1 MIIVA
6 VVSSKEELN
15 MLNSN
20 SFKNAQDIG
29 FLPILIHPLHLQIT
43 IPRQYRS
50 IALSDFGAYGE
61 INVAKACE
69 FIQSNEHI
77 FHVDPD
83 EFYSV
88 KLLNEVKNFAEKL
101 KEQEVGVIKARY
113 YFKHKLLNGTPW
125 GGTKEVIKIAKKEYF
140 LQRIHVH
147 QRLSNKQILVNTEEF
162 ICHYWAES
170 FREIES
176 KHKRYLAYEGALK
189 ASLYGSYSLFS
200 SVSRLL
206 RVHYG
211 ILARIRISDGLTGLI
226 LSVIFSKYAIS
237 AELKFR
243 SWSKIKANG

>member
-1 MIIVA
+1 MIILA
-6 VVSSKEELN
+6 VVSSDAELK

-29 FLPILIHPLHLQIT
+29 FKPVLIHPLHLQLT
-43 IPRQYRS
+43 IPQQYQS
-50 IALSDFGAYGE
+50 IALSDFGTFSE

-69 FIQSNEHI
+69 FIQSNEYI
-77 FHVDPD
+77 LHVDPD
-83 EFYSV
+83 EFFSN
-88 KLLNEVKNFAEKL
+88 KLLAEVKNFADTL

-113 YFKHKLLNGTPW
+113 FFKHKVLNGTPW
-125 GGTKEVIKIAKKEYF
+125 GGIKQLIKIAKKEDF

-147 QRLSNKQILVNTEEF
+147 QRLSNKQVLLNTEEF

-176 KHKRYLAYEGALK
+176 KHKRYLPGEGALK
-189 ASLYGSYSLFS
+189 ASLYGKWSLFS

-211 ILARIRISDGLTGLI
+211 ILARIRIRDGLTGLI

-237 AELKFR
+237 AELQFR
-243 SWSKIKANG
+243 SWSKIKTNG